1 MDYRILGPFEVID
14 GGEPIDVGSRQ
25 QRGLLALLLLN
36 ANQVVSTERILEE
49 FWHDDPEGK
58 ERTLWVYVSRLRSI
72 LEPGREAHSRSNVL
86 VTCDHG
92 YSLVIDD
99 AEVDA
104 HRFEHLVTAGNQ
116 LLDDDPD
123 QAASILGEGLDLWR
137 GAALEDF
144 RYDDFALADV
154 ARLDELR
161 LVAIEDRIDADIRA
175 MRHRSVLGGLEKLV
189 IDHPHRERL
198 VGLQMIALYRSG
210 RQADALRTYE
220 RYRRLV
226 GDELGILPT
235 PELRH
240 VQEQV
245 LLHDE
250 QLAPASTAIS
260 VDVPPLAANP
270 FKGLRYFTEQDA
282 ATFFGRERLSDDLV
296 GRIES
301 GSPLLALVGASG
313 SGKSSLLRA
322 GLVPRLRADAIRG
335 SGDWLVVQM
344 IPGARPFL
352 ELEASLYRAVPD
364 APANLHDLLHEGDGI
379 LRACLRLQPREPARI
394 VIVIDQFEEL
404 FTLAP
409 RDEQARFIRE
419 LEVVLDDGRGQV
431 VVAIGLRADFYGGP
445 LEYPRFAQLL
455 GQGIVNVV
463 PLALDELESAAQQP
477 AAIAGVSLEP
487 ALLVQLLADV
497 AGQVGGL
504 PLFQYALT
512 ELFDRREAST
522 LTLDSYETMGGVN
535 GALARRAESVH
546 QALSDEEQAATKQ
559 LFLRLVTVFE
569 QGAWGRRRVVAAE
582 IAAIAAD
589 VVVLQRVLDRFGTHR
604 LLTLDRDPVTE
615 SPTVEVAHE
624 ALLNEWPRLRQWIDD
639 GQKDVRRRARLATAL
654 DEWTASGEND
664 DYLLSGERL
673 ADYERWAAI
682 STLKLSR
689 DEERF
694 LDASILQREQ
704 ERMVEEARQA
714 REVKLDRQAR
724 RRLWGLGVGA
734 ILVAST
740 VAGVVLLTPDD
751 TKPVVALV
759 HGVGGDL
766 GITDMMIQGVGASE
780 REHDLEVDLV
790 EPLVDPQDDLRR
802 LAEGGT
808 ELIIVGSE
816 FDFDLDGIAADYP
829 DVQWVA
835 VDPIALHL
843 EAPNISEMHFSVED
857 SAFVAGAAAALT
869 SQTGEVGFIGAY
881 QSFRSEKSRNG
892 FEQGVQWAD
901 PGIEVNSMFL
911 GPVANPLVAAETR
924 DDLAH
929 DLATTMY
936 TNGAD
941 VIFHDAGEA
950 GTGVIRAARQR
961 SDGDDHVWTIGSD
974 ADEYLT
980 ASPADREFVLTS
992 TIKRFD
998 TAVEM
1003 AIGRYLDGERES
1015 GDILLGLSEEGVALS
1030 RSGDYLASI
1039 DGQLRNLEDEVG
1051 FDHLYVSPIALRA
1064 PDWQL
1069 EPDVTIELVLTEDDC
1084 EITGSAGESLDD
1096 GHLRIA
1102 RGSVVLFDMTNA
1114 SNELGTMSVRSITT
1128 DVTTAELDRQSRG
1141 QIPEALG
1148 VIHAISTAEPGGRTS
1163 SAVVATRT
1171 PMVASCNL
1179 GVPDASPIASYNRVI
1194 VSPT

>member
-1 MDYRILGPFEVID
+1 
-14 GGEPIDVGSRQ
+14 
-25 QRGLLALLLLN
+25 
-36 ANQVVSTERILEE
+36 
-49 FWHDDPEGK
+49 
-58 ERTLWVYVSRLRSI
+58 
-72 LEPGREAHSRSNVL
+72 
-86 VTCDHG
+86 
-92 YSLVIDD
+92 
-99 AEVDA
+99 
-104 HRFEHLVTAGNQ
+104 
-116 LLDDDPD
+116 
-123 QAASILGEGLDLWR
+123 
-137 GAALEDF
+137 
-144 RYDDFALADV
+144 
-154 ARLDELR
+154 
-161 LVAIEDRIDADIRA
+161 
-175 MRHRSVLGGLEKLV
+175 MRHRNVLGGLEKLV
-189 IDHPHRERL
+189 VDHPNRERL

-210 RQADALRTYE
+210 RQADALRAYE
-220 RYRRLV
+220 RYRRTV
-226 GDELGILPT
+226 GDELGILPS

-250 QLAPASTAIS
+250 QLAPAPTAIS
-260 VDVPPLAANP
+260 VDVAPLATNP
-270 FKGLRYFTEQDA
+270 FKGLRYFTEEDA
-282 ATFFGRERLSDDLV
+282 ATFFGRERVTDDLV

-301 GSPLLALVGASG
+301 GSSLLALVGASG
-313 SGKSSLLRA
+313 SGKSSVLRA
-322 GLVPRLRADAIRG
+322 GLVPRLSADAIG
-335 SGDWLVVQM
+335 DSGDWLVAQM
-344 IPGARPFL
+344 NPGARPFL

-364 APANLHDLLHEGDGI
+364 APTNLHDLLHEEDGI
-379 LRACLRLQPREPARI
+379 LRACLRLRPRESARI
-394 VIVIDQFEEL
+394 VLVIDQFEEL

-455 GQGIVNVV
+455 GHGIVNVV
-463 PLALDELESAAQQP
+463 PLTLEELESAAQRP

-487 ALLVQLLADV
+487 SLVVQLLADV

-522 LTLDSYETMGGVN
+522 LTLDGYEQMGGVN

-546 QALSDEEQAATKQ
+546 QALSDEEQAAAKQ

-589 VVVLQRVLDRFGTHR
+589 VVVLQTVLDRFGTHR

-654 DEWTASGEND
+654 AEWTASGAND
-664 DYLLSGERL
+664 DYLVSGERL

-704 ERMVEEARQA
+704 ERMAEEERQA

-724 RRLWGLGVGA
+724 RRLWGIGVGA
-734 ILVAST
+734 SLVASA
-740 VAGVVLLTPDD
+740 VAGVVLITPND

-780 REHDLEVDLV
+780 RDHDLEVDLV

-802 LAEGGT
+802 LAEAGT
-808 ELIIVGSE
+808 DLIIVGSE
-816 FDFDLDGIAADYP
+816 FDFDVDGIAADYP

-857 SAFVAGAAAALT
+857 SAFVAGAAAALM

-881 QSFRSEKSRNG
+881 QSFRSERSRNG
-892 FEQGVQWAD
+892 FEQGAQWAD

-911 GPVANPLVAAETR
+911 GPVADPLVTAETR

-929 DLATTMY
+929 ELATTMY
-936 TNGAD
+936 ANGAD

-950 GTGVIRAARQR
+950 GAGVIRAAREW
-961 SDGDDHVWTIGSD
+961 SDGNDHVWTIGSD

-1003 AIGRYLDGERES
+1003 AIDRYLDGELES
-1015 GDILLGLSEEGVALS
+1015 GDTLLGLGEDGVALS
-1030 RSGDYLASI
+1030 RSGEHLASI

-1051 FDHLYVSPIALRA
+1051 FDHLFVSPNAIR
-1064 PDWQL
+1064 PPGWQL
-1069 EPDVTIELVLTEDDC
+1069 EPDVTIELVVTDDQC
-1084 EITGSAGESLDD
+1084 VVKQSTAEPLAD
-1096 GHLRIA
+1096 GHLRLE
-1102 RGSVVLFDMTNA
+1102 RGSVVMFDMTNA
-1114 SNELGTMSVRSITT
+1114 SAELGTLSIRSVTT
-1128 DVTTAELDRQSRG
+1128 GATTAELDRQGRG
-1141 QIPEALG
+1141 QIPDALG
-1148 VIHAISTAEPGGRTS
+1148 AIQAITTAEPGSRTS
-1163 SAVVATRT
+1163 SAVVAART
-1171 PMVASCNL
+1171 PMVATCIL
-1179 GVPDASPIASYNRVI
+1179 GVPDATPTASYHPVI